1 MPVAAMY
8 NPLQRLPPKPAAATA
23 TVVPSKNAVAAAANP
38 ARAKV
43 VLAALAAALVSNPP
57 STVWIGLGA
66 NLGERADTLRLAIGA
81 IDAISETRVQRVSS
95 LYRSTPVDAGG
106 PDYLNAVA
114 ELSTT
119 LAPQALLQA
128 LQAIEL
134 AAGRQR
140 PYRNAPR
147 TLDLDIVDWADAT
160 IDTATLT
167 VPHPRLWQRAFVL
180 RPLAELVPQRVP
192 ASALQAVQTQAIE
205 RYAAPGWQI

>member
-1 MPVAAMY
+1 MTARVKVVAA
-8 NPLQRLPPKPAAATA
+8 K
-23 TVVPSKNAVAAAANP
+23 
-38 ARAKV
+38 
-43 VLAALAAALVSNPP
+43 AALAPTVIDTAT

-66 NLGERADTLRLAIGA
+66 NLGERADALRAALLAIAALEG
-81 IDAISETRVQRVSS
+81 TQVRRVSS
-95 LYRSTPVDAGG
+95 LYRSAPVDAGG

-147 TLDLDIVDWADAT
+147 TRDLDIVDWADAT

>member
-1 MPVAAMY
+1 MY

-95 LYRSTPVDAGG
+95 LYSSTPVDAGG

>member
-1 MPVAAMY
+1 MY
-8 NPLQRLPPKPAAATA
+8 SPLQRLPPKPAAATA